1 MDNGKK
7 GSTETSTSRSIT
19 IVKNC
24 RARVQARDG
33 TSRARARHDD
43 PGRKEPRERKLRATG
58 SQRVGIAR
66 TVNAAEQARHEG
78 DEEEDTSNTHL
89 SNASLRR
96 GMACARE
103 RLGRGREEAR
113 GSVLTNP
120 QKNPKPA
127 GTIVSSLSKI

>member
-7 GSTETSTSRSIT
+7 GSTETSTSRRFT

-58 SQRVGIAR
+58 SQRDGIAR

-103 RLGRGREEAR
+103 RLGAGREEAR

-120 QKNPKPA
+120 QKNPRLA
-127 GTIVSSLSKI
+127 ASNVFRC